1 MDGKTSLEAAV
12 EGAPHLPGVYRF
24 VDASGRILY
33 IGKAIDI
40 SRRLRGHL
48 SNPGDE
54 RHRIILEKSCSVEW
68 TVTRSE
74 LEALV
79 LEADLIR
86 IHKPPLNVRLRQD
99 QRYPYLELT
108 MDEELPRLLVTRKI
122 DPSRDIPRFG
132 PYPDARTLR
141 ALVEFLQEA
150 FPLRRCRTPRPSGAP
165 GRSCLLGQISRCPAP
180 CVNGTAGYSENVSSV
195 LRVLKG
201 DWEGARRG
209 ISDLMEE
216 CAASMRYEEAARWR
230 NLLARL
236 DSLGWPAPEAVRDRV
251 SRDIAAVRENWGI
264 ILQMRSGR
272 FTGVVRLPFESR
284 WKLAAVPERLSVLIR
299 TYYAETG
306 DIPREVVAMEPPSDA
321 GVLEEWL
328 KGRRGSAV
336 SLISPVRGAMREL
349 VEVALKDLEHFL
361 ARLEWKRPGGR
372 RERTEAALEGLADM
386 LGLPA
391 PPRWMVA
398 LDASTIQGSFPVA
411 ALVSF
416 RDGRPDKAG
425 YRRFSMDAEI
435 GRNDPA
441 MIADAVRRYLAGAG
455 EGEIPSLFLIDGG
468 ITQLRAAIGAAGDVA
483 LRTLFVA
490 IAEKEETLLC
500 GNEERKI
507 SRPVDEPPMRLLIA
521 MRDEAHRFVLH
532 YHRTSRS
539 RGEMRSVLDDIPGI
553 GPALRGLLLSTF
565 GSVDRLRAATE
576 EDLGKIPGI
585 GKTRAALLRRYLDEW
600 ERPEQVRLGAEG
612 DAQGREGLGDQ
623 PVRSSR

>member
-1 MDGKTSLEAAV
+1 MDS
-12 EGAPHLPGVYRF
+12 
-24 VDASGRILY
+24 SGRILY
-33 IGKAIDI
+33 IGKAVDI
-40 SRRLRGHL
+40 NRRLRGHL
-48 SNPGDE
+48 ANPGDE
-54 RHRIILEKSCSVEW
+54 RHRIILAKACSVEW

-99 QRYPYLELT
+99 HRYPYIELT
-108 MDEELPRLLVTRKI
+108 TDEDLPRLLVTRKI
-122 DPSRDIPRFG
+122 DPSRSIPRFG
-132 PYPDARTLR
+132 PYPDSRNLR
-141 ALVEFLQEA
+141 SLVDFLQEA
-150 FPLRRCRTPRPSGAP
+150 FPLRRCRTPRPSGLP

-180 CVNGTAGYSENVSSV
+180 CVHGSGGYADNVSSV

-216 CAASMRYEEAARWR
+216 SAASMRYEEAARWR
-230 NLLARL
+230 DLLARL
-236 DSLGWPAPEAVRDRV
+236 DSFGWPAPEAVRDRV
-251 SRDIAAVRENWGI
+251 SRDIAAVKENWGI

-284 WKLAAVPERLSVLIR
+284 WKLAAAPERLSILLR
-299 TYYAETG
+299 TYYGETG
-306 DIPREVVAMEPPSDA
+306 DIPREVVAMEPPVDA

-336 SLISPVRGAMREL
+336 SLISPVRGALREL
-349 VEVALKDLEHFL
+349 VDVALKDLEHFL

-372 RERTEAALEGLADM
+372 KERTEAALEGLADM
-386 LGLPA
+386 LDLPA

-425 YRRFSMDAEI
+425 YRRFSMDAGI

-441 MIADAVRRYLAGAG
+441 MIADAVRRYLAGA
-455 EGEIPSLFLIDGG
+455 EPGEIPSLFLIDGG
-468 ITQLRAAIGAAGDVA
+468 VTQLRAAIAAAGDLA
-483 LRTLFVA
+483 PGTLFVA
-490 IAEKEETLLC
+490 IAKKEETLLC
-500 GNEERKI
+500 GSLERSV

-553 GPALRGLLLSTF
+553 GPALRALLLSTF
-565 GSVDRLRAATE
+565 GSIDRLREASE
-576 EDLGKIPGI
+576 EDLGKVPGI
-585 GKTRAALLRRYLDEW
+585 GKARAALLRRYLDEW
-600 ERPEQVRLGAEG
+600 QRPEQVRLGTEG

-623 PVRSSR
+623 PVRPSR